1 MKKRALASFAGAGLL
16 AGALALPSAALACGG
31 FFCNST
37 PVDQSAERIIFV
49 QEDANTVTSYVEIT
63 YQGDPEAFA
72 WVVPIPSVAELGVL
86 PGGAFNA
93 LDLATQPQFEIPWG
107 GCFEAAAGGVDD
119 ADGNGA
125 PPPGEVNVLDQQRVG
140 PFDTATIESDD
151 PRALIE
157 WLRLN
162 EYRITEEME
171 PFVAL
176 YTAEGMKFLA
186 MKLAP
191 GEDTASIQ
199 PIKMTYQAAGPAVPL
214 RLTSVAAQL
223 EMGVKIWIL
232 SEGRYGPLNVPD
244 LAIEDADLV
253 FDPRSYSTNY
263 LALVARKVDENN
275 GHGFVTELSQ
285 PSAPLAQTV
294 RESFVPE
301 WAGQEA
307 IDARDS
313 LAKLLESKPYITRLY
328 TRLSPEEMDLDPV
341 FGPVGGGDVSNLHR
355 VEVPEDQQDLCG
367 WEPEAAEA
375 FDACDFA
382 ACGAGGA
389 CAEVAVGDGNG
400 GFNQAGCACAEGM
413 LARAG
418 IDPAG
423 LPFVSCGD
431 ARLNFTAVG
440 LDNGPVSFPDACA
453 ANTCGDNGECV
464 MLNGFPSCRCAT
476 GYVAVAIADAEGM
489 PSATCA
495 APIAPLPANVLA
507 GLTVREP
514 NLPYPGRVSPMEPY
528 SPMMPPV
535 AGDGGGMKGSGGG
548 GCTSTPGAP
557 GAPAGLIALLL
568 ALPFIRRRR

>member
-1 MKKRALASFAGAGLL
+1 MSARWTL
-16 AGALALPSAALACGG
+16 ALALFLALPLALPAGAARLPNEVAWAQGTRWTYHENFHG
-31 FFCNST
+31 F
-37 PVDQSAERIIFV
+37 
-49 QEDANTVTSYVEIT
+49 
-63 YQGDPEAFA
+63 PEA
-72 WVVPIPSVAELGVL
+72 WVYVPASFSRVAGRRGLVMHFVGCAQM
-86 PGGAFNA
+86 PYQ
-93 LDLATQPQFEIPWG
+93 ATQG
-107 GCFEAAAGGVDD
+107 AG
-119 ADGNGA
+119 
-125 PPPGEVNVLDQQRVG
+125 
-140 PFDTATIESDD
+140 
-151 PRALIE
+151 
-157 WLRLN
+157 W
-162 EYRITEEME
+162 
-171 PFVAL
+171 
-176 YTAEGMKFLA
+176 
-186 MKLAP
+186 
-191 GEDTASIQ
+191 
-199 PIKMTYQAAGPAVPL
+199 
-214 RLTSVAAQL
+214 
-223 EMGVKIWIL
+223 
-232 SEGRYGPLNVPD
+232 
-244 LAIEDADLV
+244 
-253 FDPRSYSTNY
+253 
-263 LALVARKVDENN
+263 
-275 GHGFVTELSQ
+275 
-285 PSAPLAQTV
+285 
-294 RESFVPE
+294 
-301 WAGQEA
+301 
-307 IDARDS
+307 
-313 LAKLLESKPYITRLY
+313 
-328 TRLSPEEMDLDPV
+328 
-341 FGPVGGGDVSNLHR
+341 
-355 VEVPEDQQDLCG
+355 
-367 WEPEAAEA
+367 PEAAEA